1 LIVRVLRGR
10 VAPELVATFREQ
22 ARHALVDARRH
33 DGLLYAQI
41 GRQALADGGEEVV
54 FLSEWRNLEAVYKWV
69 GGTDL
74 LDTPVLDGNDT
85 NFFESFEV
93 QHFETY
99 ESAETD
105 SQEVERSPTAG
116 AALQSR
122 G

>member
-1 LIVRVLRGR
+1 L
-10 VAPELVATFREQ
+10 
-22 ARHALVDARRH
+22 
-33 DGLLYAQI
+33 AQI